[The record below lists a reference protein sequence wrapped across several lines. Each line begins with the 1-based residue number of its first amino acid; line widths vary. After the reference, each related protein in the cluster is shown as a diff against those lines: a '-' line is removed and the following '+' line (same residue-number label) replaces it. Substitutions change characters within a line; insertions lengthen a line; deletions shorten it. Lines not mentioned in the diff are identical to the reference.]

1 MLIKVGHSYSSE
13 SYIWGCDFGNM
24 EGGFTNF
31 LNGWTSLAHLMDS
44 GLTSMAHWL
53 DHVLVDVFENVQ
65 VLEVDTSQ
73 TKVLQLLLLIKVS
86 HSGSESCIRG
96 SNLCNMER
104 GFTNFL
110 DGWTSLAHLMDS
122 SITSMAHWLDH
133 VLVDVFE
140 NVQVLEVIQ
149 VLKPPA
155 FITIDHLLMW
165 LGNLV
170 K

>member
-1 MLIKVGHSYSSE
+1 
-13 SYIWGCDFGNM
+13 
-24 EGGFTNF
+24 
-31 LNGWTSLAHLMDS
+31 
-44 GLTSMAHWL
+44 
-53 DHVLVDVFENVQ
+53 
-65 VLEVDTSQ
+65 
-73 TKVLQLLLLIKVS
+73 
-86 HSGSESCIRG
+86 
-96 SNLCNMER
+96 
-104 GFTNFL
+104 
-110 DGWTSLAHLMDS
+110 
-122 SITSMAHWLDH
+122 MAHWLDH